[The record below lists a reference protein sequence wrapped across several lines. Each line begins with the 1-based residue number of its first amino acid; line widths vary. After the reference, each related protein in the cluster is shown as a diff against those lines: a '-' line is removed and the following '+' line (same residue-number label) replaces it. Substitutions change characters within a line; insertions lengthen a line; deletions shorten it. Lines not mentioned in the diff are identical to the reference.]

1 MEAIFR
7 FMHLNQAKTSSSFPR
22 LLPYEKNVCWQH
34 KYKYVRACVCVCVCR
49 VFTQKAA
56 NTRGAAQSQ
65 LHFNYRIKNQASG
78 NTYEFLMKET
88 TTKKASQSLL
98 QSTFASTSQPA
109 LISKRWPKRAARLL
123 AGKAKEKGSSCSH

>member
-1 MEAIFR
+1 MRKMFVGSTNTN
-7 FMHLNQAKTSSSFPR
+7 M
-22 LLPYEKNVCWQH
+22 YEH
-34 KYKYVRACVCVCVCR
+34 VCVCVCR